1 MQGGGVQLA
10 GWSTVCGMGIADIV
24 GGVAEGV
31 GLEVVT
37 WKSYSY
43 WNGAEMKLRCDGGG
57 AES

>member
-1 MQGGGVQLA
+1 
-10 GWSTVCGMGIADIV
+10 MGIADMV

-43 WNGAEMKLRCDGGG
+43 WNGAEMRLRCDGGR